1 MCENTDFIFRL
12 FVLQFWESS
21 SGNLKYMY
29 GENQTGVTS
38 LCIVNKRSV
47 VYYKKNYE
55 NKKREAHVHF
65 TPRSKQVF
73 KIIHKCH
80 II

>member
-1 MCENTDFIFRL
+1 MAGKFMTSSFYSFIAFKIMCESTDFIFPL

-38 LCIVNKRSV
+38 LCIVNKR
-47 VYYKKNYE
+47 
-55 NKKREAHVHF
+55 
-65 TPRSKQVF
+65 
-73 KIIHKCH
+73 
-80 II
+80 

>member
-1 MCENTDFIFRL
+1 MCESLVYIFPL

-38 LCIVNKRSV
+38 LCIVNKRWV
-47 VYYKKNYE
+47 E
-55 NKKREAHVHF
+55 NFE
-65 TPRSKQVF
+65 
-73 KIIHKCH
+73 KIMKI
-80 II
+80 

>member
-1 MCENTDFIFRL
+1 MCESTVYIFPL

-38 LCIVNKRSV
+38 LCIVNKRWV
-47 VYYKKNYE
+47 ENFEKIMKIKK
-55 NKKREAHVHF
+55 KKGAHLHL
-65 TPRSKQVF
+65 TPKSK
-73 KIIHKCH
+73 KIVKKK
-80 II
+80 